1 MIDVIFFPYSITS
14 TSVLYVRP
22 DTFLYICYLFNLE
35 GYYGD
40 ETRICVCPKD
50 GSEITNSFAVKVI
63 DYLLDQAVDDKYR
76 MFIKKERS

>member
-1 MIDVIFFPYSITS
+1 MYFMDG
-14 TSVLYVRP
+14 LQ
-22 DTFLYICYLFNLE
+22 NHM
-35 GYYGD
+35 
-40 ETRICVCPKD
+40 ET